1 MVLEGGLHEEL
12 NIYIYIYIITLL
24 PWRQCQDLGRTEFG
38 KVFLDTVA
46 KPIYITRITRG
57 TALVELQDE
66 DYLKYLHM
74 CSICDPEKIFLASK
88 FSYLLFPSPLIKLK
102 LGLQIGGTATSK
114 QGTAVISYLLQS
126 SSLALLCLLPANFA
140 KILGQNHVAERNR

>member
-12 NIYIYIYIITLL
+12 NIYIYIYINKITSL
-24 PWRQCQDLGRTEFG
+24 PWRQRQDLGRTEFG

-46 KPIYITRITRG
+46 KPIYITRIIRG

-74 CSICDPEKIFLASK
+74 CYATLKNYFLH
-88 FSYLLFPSPLIKLK
+88 P
-102 LGLQIGGTATSK
+102 
-114 QGTAVISYLLQS
+114 
-126 SSLALLCLLPANFA
+126 SLAIYFFHP
-140 KILGQNHVAERNR
+140 QS